1 MAAVLAELSVAGA
14 HLSQQLAA
22 LADTVSQSVV
32 AVHRP
37 GSGFGAGVVW
47 DRTGVIVTNQHVVS
61 GPWAEVSLASGT
73 RLPARVVASH
83 VGLDL
88 AVLKVDSG
96 GSNELV
102 PATIGDSSRLRSG
115 ELALAVGHPLGE
127 RNAVSLGVVSGLGVV
142 GSRRG
147 PREVI
152 RLAISLRPGN
162 SGGALS
168 DAHGRVIG
176 IPHMV
181 VGHGLALAIP
191 AHVVEAF
198 LQFTHA

>member
-1 MAAVLAELSVAGA
+1 MAAVLMEPSVAGA

-22 LADTVSQSVV
+22 LADAVSQSVV
-32 AVHRP
+32 AVHRT
-37 GSGFGAGVVW
+37 GSGYGAGVVW
-47 DRTGVIVTNQHVVS
+47 DRAGIIVTNQHVVS

-88 AVLKVDSG
+88 AVLQVDPGASK
-96 GSNELV
+96 ELV
-102 PATIGDSSRLRSG
+102 PATIGDSSRLRPG

-127 RNAVSLGVVSGLGVV
+127 RNAVSLGVVSGLGIV

-181 VGHGLALAIP
+181 IGDGLALAVP
-191 AHVVEAF
+191 AHAVEAF
-198 LQFTHA
+198 LQVAYA